1 MLGNYYGVVLSTKMM
16 MGLGLKQNLESF
28 EVEKD
33 IGIYNVYFR
42 EMAVMNDFQ
51 RESKIR
57 L

>member
-1 MLGNYYGVVLSTKMM
+1 

-57 L
+57 LWK

>member
-1 MLGNYYGVVLSTKMM
+1 MLGNYYGLVLSTEMM
-16 MGLGLKQNLESF
+16 MGLELKQNLESF